1 MKVENPKSNNPKK
14 RPKYILDTDKQEDI
28 LEGEV
33 VDLRIVNEARETALK
48 SQEEVLKVISSSLVS
63 QLNFDAPILATAAL
77 RDSTKRMH
85 SLNDSL
91 LAYKNVFSGLADSL
105 RVWTS
110 FGEQINKT
118 LVEAFNLHKTLVSI
132 LNQPYL
138 LPSSKNQKAGL
149 TQSETERALRHRVSE
164 LESELEHY
172 LKIVSEPP
180 QKALPTPNQPVIYD
194 KGSKTIFIKDT
205 EVLIDTS
212 GRSYNQT
219 EVCDMLFKNK
229 TTIRDGVSNMLI
241 LERLGHDNV
250 TASYVRENWR
260 IIYNIVQGINR
271 KISDKTF
278 APKYI
283 QCRTTWTRIN
293 KLYLK

>member
-164 LESELEHY
+164 LES
-172 LKIVSEPP
+172 
-180 QKALPTPNQPVIYD
+180 
-194 KGSKTIFIKDT
+194 
-205 EVLIDTS
+205 
-212 GRSYNQT
+212 
-219 EVCDMLFKNK
+219 
-229 TTIRDGVSNMLI
+229 
-241 LERLGHDNV
+241 
-250 TASYVRENWR
+250 
-260 IIYNIVQGINR
+260 
-271 KISDKTF
+271 
-278 APKYI
+278 
-283 QCRTTWTRIN
+283 
-293 KLYLK
+293 

>member
-1 MKVENPKSNNPKK
+1 M
-14 RPKYILDTDKQEDI
+14 
-28 LEGEV
+28 
-33 VDLRIVNEARETALK
+33 
-48 SQEEVLKVISSSLVS
+48 
-63 QLNFDAPILATAAL
+63 
-77 RDSTKRMH
+77 
-85 SLNDSL
+85 
-91 LAYKNVFSGLADSL
+91 
-105 RVWTS
+105 
-110 FGEQINKT
+110 
-118 LVEAFNLHKTLVSI
+118 
-132 LNQPYL
+132 
-138 LPSSKNQKAGL
+138 
-149 TQSETERALRHRVSE
+149 
-164 LESELEHY
+164 
-172 LKIVSEPP
+172 KIVSEPP